1 MIWQLNIFICFDLLQ
16 YLSCRTYRMTITKL
30 SNSYSE
36 GLLMVI
42 GNDLKMKPATKLNSM
57 NFQSRSSAIL
67 CCSILLG
74 LFHEREFEQ
83 LQSSVASAGPH
94 KN

>member
-1 MIWQLNIFICFDLLQ
+1 
-16 YLSCRTYRMTITKL
+16 
-30 SNSYSE
+30 
-36 GLLMVI
+36 MVI

-94 KN
+94 KD